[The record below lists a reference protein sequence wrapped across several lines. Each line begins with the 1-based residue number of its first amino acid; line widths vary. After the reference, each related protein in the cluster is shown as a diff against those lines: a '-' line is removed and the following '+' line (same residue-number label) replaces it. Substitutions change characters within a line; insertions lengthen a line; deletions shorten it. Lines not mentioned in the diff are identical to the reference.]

1 MITVRAG
8 PGSCKAEAP
17 KGRFGVRRAVLARW
31 LAEGERGPE
40 AEGSLPLRCG
50 CAESAFAAGERKGAG
65 HAKREGRSQR
75 PSPACVVYLWISFW
89 KNSHASLSVNFSWTI
104 LQTACAISTGC
115 SLWKMLRPM
124 STP

>member
-1 MITVRAG
+1 ME
-8 PGSCKAEAP
+8 CAEL
-17 KGRFGVRRAVLARW
+17 FLVRW

-40 AEGSLPLRCG
+40 AEGSRPLRRG
-50 CAESAFAAGERKGAG
+50 CAESAFAAGKRKGA
-65 HAKREGRSQR
+65 AAREKGGPLQR
-75 PSPACVVYLWISFW
+75 PSPVCVVYLWISFW